1 MRVQKAPSSGHK
13 KGDGIPIAPQRIE
26 SVAWGKTPSNNHHH
40 PRAGRAVGAVSVL
53 KKKDPGVLDLL
64 GLFS

>member
-26 SVAWGKTPSNNHHH
+26 SIAWGKTPSKNHHH
-40 PRAGRAVGAVSVL
+40 LRAGRAVGAVSVL

-64 GLFS
+64 GLLS